1 MPVQELKKIQ
11 NYQPAIAEFGH
22 PANITFIPHA
32 NLQASWPV
40 TTGVNPQTTDIRAA
54 QAQALS
60 SLAEHL
66 AIWLAGTLDVLRTYN
81 EQAIY
86 PIMSILEPYME
97 EAPELDFSFPPKSS
111 QDVTIKVISRG
122 RVTPTISIEDVL

>member
-1 MPVQELKKIQ
+1 MPVQELKKAQ
-11 NYQPAIAEFGH
+11 NYRPAIAEFGH
-22 PANITFIPHA
+22 SATITFIPHA

-40 TTGVNPQTTDIRAA
+40 TTGVNAQTTDIRAA
-54 QAQALS
+54 QTQALS

-66 AIWLAGTLDVLRTYN
+66 AVWLARTLDVLRGYD

-97 EAPELDFSFPPKSS
+97 ETPDIDFPFPPKSS
-111 QDVTIKVISRG
+111 RDVTIKVTNRG
-122 RVTPTISIEDVL
+122 RVTPTLFIEDVL